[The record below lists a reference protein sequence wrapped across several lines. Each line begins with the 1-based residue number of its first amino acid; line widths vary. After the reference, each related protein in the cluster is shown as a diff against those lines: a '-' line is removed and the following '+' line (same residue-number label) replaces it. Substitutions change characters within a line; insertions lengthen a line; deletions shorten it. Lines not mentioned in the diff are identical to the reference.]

1 MKKKSNLETRYLF
14 LKRFI
19 AYYPSTV
26 FLRNS
31 IIKITR
37 EYYKYYE
44 VITVAG
50 IVYVVNRVLIFL
62 IVASYVISSIEAIY
76 FFVTEQNEK
85 LKFKP
90 SYILYILDLDFN
102 LILLL
107 SFILKSLFRIL
118 KTSLLLVYKLILKVS
133 SLINRRSQISI
144 KSIVSFFKLFF
155 SRVMRSVTNIVFL
168 PITGPAFILDKFLEP
183 IEIRLFYQ
191 PLPITYGSPFFLN

>member
-26 FLRNS
+26 LLRNS
-31 IIKITR
+31 IIKITK

-50 IVYVVNRVLIFL
+50 IVYVVNRVILF
-62 IVASYVISSIEAIY
+62 IVIASYLISSIEAIY
-76 FFVTEQNEK
+76 FFVTEQNEN

-102 LILLL
+102 LIVLIY
-107 SFILKSLFRIL
+107 FILKILFRVLKISLF
-118 KTSLLLVYKLILKVS
+118 LVYQFISKFSTLLKS
-133 SLINRRSQISI
+133 ISKISI
-144 KSIVSFFKLFF
+144 KSIVSFLELFF
-155 SRVMRSVTNIVFL
+155 SRVIKSGTNIVFL
-168 PITGPAFILDKFLEP
+168 PITGPAFIIDKFLEP
-183 IEIRLFYQ
+183 LEIRLFYQ

>member
-31 IIKITR
+31 IIKITK

-44 VITVAG
+44 VLTVAG
-50 IVYVVNRVLIFL
+50 IVYVINRVLIF
-62 IVASYVISSIEAIY
+62 IVVASYLISSIEAIY

-102 LILLL
+102 LITQ
-107 SFILKSLFRIL
+107 FV
-118 KTSLLLVYKLILKVS
+118 TSLNLHYFFLLAFTKLVHYFAILVRMF
-133 SLINRRSQISI
+133 LY
-144 KSIVSFFKLFF
+144 LFF
-155 SRVMRSVTNIVFL
+155 
-168 PITGPAFILDKFLEP
+168 
-183 IEIRLFYQ
+183 
-191 PLPITYGSPFFLN
+191 

>member
-50 IVYVVNRVLIFL
+50 IVYVVNRVLIF
-62 IVASYVISSIEAIY
+62 IVVASYVISIIEAIY

-102 LILLL
+102 LILLI
-107 SFILKSLFRIL
+107 SFLLKSLL
-118 KTSLLLVYKLILKVS
+118 KVVKTCLLLVYKFISKVS
-133 SLINRRSQISI
+133 SLIKRRSQISI
-144 KSIVSFFKLFF
+144 KSIFSFLKIFF
-155 SRVMRSVTNIVFL
+155 SRVMQSGTNIVFL
-168 PITGPAFILDKFLEP
+168 PITGPAFIIDKFLEP

>member
-44 VITVAG
+44 VITIAG
-50 IVYVVNRVLIFL
+50 IVYVINRVLIFIL
-62 IVASYVISSIEAIY
+62 VASYVISIMEAIY

-85 LKFKP
+85 LKFKS

-102 LILLL
+102 LILLI
-107 SFILKSLFRIL
+107 SFILKSVFRVV
-118 KTSLLLVYKLILKVS
+118 KTCLLLVYKLLSKVS
-133 SLINRRSQISI
+133 SFIKRRSQISI
-144 KSIVSFFKLFF
+144 KSIVSFLKLFF
-155 SRVMRSVTNIVFL
+155 SRVMNSGTNILFL
-168 PITGPAFILDKFLEP
+168 PITGPAFIIDKFLEP

>member
-26 FLRNS
+26 FLRNY

-50 IVYVVNRVLIFL
+50 IVYVVNRVLIF
-62 IVASYVISSIEAIY
+62 IVFASYVISIIEAIY

-85 LKFKP
+85 FKFKP

-102 LILLL
+102 LVLLI
-107 SFILKSLFRIL
+107 SFILKSFFRIV
-118 KTSLLLVYKLILKVS
+118 KTCLLLVYKLISKIS
-133 SLINRRSQISI
+133 SLIKRRSQISM
-144 KSIVSFFKLFF
+144 KSIFLFLKLFF
-155 SRVMRSVTNIVFL
+155 SRVMNSGTNIVFL